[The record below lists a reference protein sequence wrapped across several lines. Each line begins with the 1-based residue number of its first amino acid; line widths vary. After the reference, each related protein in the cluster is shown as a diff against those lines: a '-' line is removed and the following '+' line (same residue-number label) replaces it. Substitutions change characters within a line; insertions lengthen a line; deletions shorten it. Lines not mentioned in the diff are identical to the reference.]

1 MVKGI
6 GKTELESMLASNP
19 RMVGSLRGTNMSG
32 FLSKTELEGLVTGSV
47 LTADLAD
54 GVLTADVAGRAKM
67 ADDFVVEAKINDGAV
82 ATAKIADAGVTP
94 PKVPTE
100 AVVALADA
108 DAVLTAA
115 QMIDS
120 GIFTI
125 TPTVARA
132 LTTDTAANIIAAMA
146 GYQIGT
152 WFDITIA
159 CLAGFVVTLAAGV
172 GVTIVGVATVNN
184 VSGTWRVV
192 ITAAD
197 AVVIYRK

>member
-1 MVKGI
+1 
-6 GKTELESMLASNP
+6 
-19 RMVGSLRGTNMSG
+19 MSG
-32 FLSKTELEGLVTGSV
+32 FLSKSELEGLVTGSV
-47 LTADLAD
+47 QTADLAD
-54 GVLTADVAGRAKM
+54 GVLTANAAGRLKM
-67 ADDFVVEAKINDGAV
+67 ADDFVVEAKVADGAV

-125 TPTVARA
+125 TPGAGRA

-152 WFDITIA
+152 HFDITIA
-159 CLAGFVVTLAAGV
+159 CLAAFAVTLTAGV
-172 GVTIVGVATVNN
+172 GVTIVGVDEVNN

-197 AVVIYRK
+197 AVIIYRK